1 MQIIA
6 KIVLSFSVEVLLS
19 TALPLDNV
27 LSRDRRSNELSKMK
41 ATDVKSGV
49 QVLKE
54 YLVSSVLGYN
64 NCYYFVFGRLQYW
77 TVMIL

>member
-27 LSRDRRSNELSKMK
+27 LSRDKRSNELSKMK
-41 ATDVKSGV
+41 VTDVKSGV

-64 NCYYFVFGRLQYW
+64 NCYYFVFGRLQY
-77 TVMIL
+77 

>member
-1 MQIIA
+1 MQIMTI
-6 KIVLSFSVEVLLS
+6 IVLAFSIQVLLS

-27 LSRDRRSNELSKMK
+27 LLRDKRSDELSKIK

-54 YLVSSVLGYN
+54 YLVSSV
-64 NCYYFVFGRLQYW
+64 VS
-77 TVMIL
+77 

>member
-19 TALPLDNV
+19 RALPLDNV

-64 NCYYFVFGRLQYW
+64 NCYYFVFGRLQY
-77 TVMIL
+77 

>member
-1 MQIIA
+1 MEIMTI
-6 KIVLSFSVEVLLS
+6 IVLAFSVQVLLS

-27 LSRDRRSNELSKMK
+27 LLRDKRSDELSKIK

-54 YLVSSVLGYN
+54 YLVSSVVG
-64 NCYYFVFGRLQYW
+64 
-77 TVMIL
+77 

>member
-1 MQIIA
+1 MTI
-6 KIVLSFSVEVLLS
+6 IVLAFSVQVLLS

-27 LSRDRRSNELSKMK
+27 LLRDKRSDELSKIK

-54 YLVSSVLGYN
+54 YLVSSVVG
-64 NCYYFVFGRLQYW
+64 
-77 TVMIL
+77 

>member
-1 MQIIA
+1 MEIMTI
-6 KIVLSFSVEVLLS
+6 IVLAFSVQVLLS

-27 LSRDRRSNELSKMK
+27 LLRDKRSDELSKIK

-54 YLVSSVLGYN
+54 YLVSSV
-64 NCYYFVFGRLQYW
+64 VS
-77 TVMIL
+77 